1 MAEVKEDNVTLLA
14 AGVAFYAMLAIFPA
28 IIAVVTV
35 YGLVADPNQVEA
47 QVSEFAKSLPAGA
60 DQLLTEQLQNVA
72 SAGRQSLSIGLAVSL
87 LAVLWTASGGVQGLV
102 KGLNVVYDE
111 RETRGFLKLRGLSLL
126 LTLGAILVAV
136 IALAL
141 VAVFPAVIDNLGLGQ
156 AGAGRLHRPLGRAG
170 PAGAARPGCGVPV
183 RPRPGEPAL
192 ALGQLGRVVALVL
205 WLLGSFGFSWYV
217 DNFGKYNQTYGALA
231 AVIILLLWLFLSAFA
246 VLLGAELDAE
256 IERQTG
262 RDTTTGPERPL
273 GERRRGRRHPAR
285 ARSAGDGAAGRDPHL
300 PPGSRAGQELEGRLA
315 LPESYVAALRGR
327 GPGGAAAPSSR
338 GTRRS
343 CWRLRRPAAGRRR
356 HRAGRY
362 GADDHSTQYGI
373 DPDRDRLELGLAR
386 AAVRLELPVLGI
398 CRGVQLLNVAF
409 GGTLVQH
416 LEDGDA
422 KVVHRDDA
430 MQAMHGLRVE
440 PGSRLAEAVGQA
452 EAEGLSHHHQALD
465 RLGRVPA
472 GRLGAGRAGR
482 GDRARRRLDRWRALA
497 PREHGRHR
505 PRPAAAAGDL
515 RERGV
520 PAWAGILARERRAGR
535 VWPARERPQGETA
548 GRSVRPSR

>member
-1 MAEVKEDNVTLLA
+1 MPDRRNGDAAAGRGAERPSQIPPRGWFAILRRVMAEVKEDNVTLLA

-156 AGAGRLHRPLGRAG
+156 AGEL
-170 PAGAARPGCGVPV
+170 AASIARWVV
-183 RPRPGEPAL
+183 LALLVLLAL
-192 ALGQLGRVVALVL
+192 AVVYRYAPDRENPRWRWVSWGVVVALVL

-273 GERRRGRRHPAR
+273 GERGAEVADTLGESPQRR
-285 ARSAGDGAAGRDPHL
+285 
-300 PPGSRAGQELEGRLA
+300 
-315 LPESYVAALRGR
+315 
-327 GPGGAAAPSSR
+327 
-338 GTRRS
+338 
-343 CWRLRRPAAGRRR
+343 
-356 HRAGRY
+356 
-362 GADDHSTQYGI
+362 
-373 DPDRDRLELGLAR
+373 
-386 AAVRLELPVLGI
+386 
-398 CRGVQLLNVAF
+398 
-409 GGTLVQH
+409 
-416 LEDGDA
+416 
-422 KVVHRDDA
+422 
-430 MQAMHGLRVE
+430 
-440 PGSRLAEAVGQA
+440 
-452 EAEGLSHHHQALD
+452 
-465 RLGRVPA
+465 
-472 GRLGAGRAGR
+472 
-482 GDRARRRLDRWRALA
+482 
-497 PREHGRHR
+497 
-505 PRPAAAAGDL
+505 
-515 RERGV
+515 
-520 PAWAGILARERRAGR
+520 
-535 VWPARERPQGETA
+535 
-548 GRSVRPSR
+548 